1 MAPPE
6 RYRYIVVEGPIGAGK
21 TSLARRL
28 SERLGKDLMLEQPDA
43 NPFLPKFYEDPT
55 RHALATQLFFLFQRI
70 HQVGELKQID
80 LFEQGTVADF
90 LLAKDPLFARLTLAD
105 HELHLYTQIYN
116 HLMPQAPAPDLVI
129 YLQASPATLVDR
141 VRRRGIWYERGISE
155 AYLVRLAEEYRRF
168 FYQFD
173 AAPLLIVD
181 SERLNF
187 VDDEADL
194 DLLLRRVADM
204 RGPRAFFSRGE

>member
-1 MAPPE
+1 
-6 RYRYIVVEGPIGAGK
+6 
-21 TSLARRL
+21 
-28 SERLGKDLMLEQPDA
+28 
-43 NPFLPKFYEDPT
+43 
-55 RHALATQLFFLFQRI
+55 
-70 HQVGELKQID
+70 
-80 LFEQGTVADF
+80 
-90 LLAKDPLFARLTLAD
+90 
-105 HELHLYTQIYN
+105 
-116 HLMPQAPAPDLVI
+116 VI